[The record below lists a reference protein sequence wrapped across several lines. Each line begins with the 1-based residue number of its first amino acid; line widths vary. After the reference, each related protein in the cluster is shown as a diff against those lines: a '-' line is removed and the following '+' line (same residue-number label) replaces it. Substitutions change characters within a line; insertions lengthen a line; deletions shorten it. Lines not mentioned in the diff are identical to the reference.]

1 MAKSG
6 IPGIYGFARGK
17 VGAVVYSTSNAAL
30 SGGRKQIV
38 RIKAENVK
46 NPRTIAQIV
55 QRMKIGPAQLFYAA
69 FEKAAGSVEN
79 NPLSHSWEGTE
90 YGSKSRMRFMQLA
103 MAGEPKAYVPK
114 GVKFPV
120 PGQYQVSEG
129 SLSSLPWRNVLSER
143 PTKRPTGEGILV
155 DGALTASNV
164 EQLSYFGVEVG
175 DQITLI
181 GLVESEAVAG
191 TYEAFMRRLI
201 VGVGNSWDKTDN
213 ALGSSFVIADTGI
226 WTDTANV
233 AAVAVIVSRGI
244 SNDAKRSTETMLI
257 MPAYASLLSAEAY
270 DKAVESYITGV
281 TYNSLNS
288 TWYLNQG
295 STQAFN
301 GEVFFQS
308 LTLPAIEGVPEE
320 TVIALL
326 GRQVDGGSVRYVVF
340 TSDGTS
346 AGTIYGR
353 RPGGI
358 STADSWTASRA
369 VQALGNV
376 NVVYAKYTEA
386 IGAQATGN
394 A

>member
-38 RIKAENVK
+38 RIKAESVK

-79 NPLSHSWEGTE
+79 NPLSHSWEGVE

-114 GVKFPV
+114 GIKIVV

-129 SLSSLPWRNVLSER
+129 SLQSLPWRNVLTEEPGS
-143 PTKRPTGEGILV
+143 TITLLNSS
-155 DGALTASNV
+155 ALSST
-164 EQLSYFGVEVG
+164 QLQNLSRYGVEVG

-181 GLVESEAVAG
+181 GLVENEDGNGV
-191 TYEAFMRRLI
+191 YDAFMRRII
-201 VGVGNSWDKTDN
+201 VGVGNEWDNLSNAQGTNFTISTQGTYFDN
-213 ALGSSFVIADTGI
+213 DY
-226 WTDTANV
+226 V
-233 AAVAVIVSRGI
+233 AAFALIVSRGTT
-244 SNDAKRSTETMLI
+244 NDAKRSTETMI
-257 MPAYASLLSAEAY
+257 VTPQYASLLSPEAY
-270 DKAVESYITGV
+270 DKAVESYVTGV

-295 STQAFN
+295 TTQAFN
-301 GEVFFQS
+301 GEVFFQQ
-308 LTLPAIEGVPEE
+308 LTLPAIEGVAEE
-320 TVIALL
+320 SVIALL

-346 AGTIYGR
+346 AGTIYAR
-353 RPGGI
+353 RPSGI
-358 STADSWTASRA
+358 ATADSWTASRA
-369 VQALGNV
+369 VQALGAV
-376 NVVYAKYTEA
+376 NVTYAQYTEA

-394 A
+394 V

>member
-1 MAKSG
+1 MATSLTGGAFGFLRKSIG
-6 IPGIYGFARGK
+6 SITYRT
-17 VGAVVYSTSNAAL
+17 STSSI
-30 SGGRKQIV
+30 SGQRKQV
-38 RIKAENVK
+38 ASLKPTKVS

-55 QRMKIGPAQLFYAA
+55 QRMKIGPAHLFYAA

-79 NPLSHSWEGTE
+79 NPLSHSWEGVQ
-90 YGSKSRMRFMQLA
+90 YGAKSRMRFLQLA

-114 GVKFPV
+114 GIKFPV

-129 SLSSLPWRNVLSER
+129 SLQSLPWANARTSQGAEGKLFATDDSLSQ
-143 PTKRPTGEGILV
+143 
-155 DGALTASNV
+155 SNV
-164 EQLSYFGVEVG
+164 DNLLSLGYQSG
-175 DQITLI
+175 DQITLMMLLEENGVYTPFI
-181 GLVESEAVAG
+181 S
-191 TYEAFMRRLI
+191 RI
-201 VGVGNSWDKTDN
+201 IIGVGNNWSVNTEDPISVYFD
-213 ALGSSFVIADTGI
+213 GHEIGI
-226 WTDTANV
+226 SNC
-233 AAVAVIVSRGI
+233 AAFAFIVSRGI
-244 SNDAKRSTETMLI
+244 SNDAKRSTETMLVT
-257 MPAYASLLSAEAY
+257 PNYASLLSPEAY
-270 DKAVESYITGV
+270 NKAVESYVTGV

-295 STQAFN
+295 SNQAFN
-301 GEVFFQS
+301 GQVFFQS
-308 LTLPAIEGVPEE
+308 LTLPAIEGVAEE

-346 AGTIYGR
+346 AGTIYAR

-358 STADSWTASRA
+358 ATADSWTASRA
-369 VQALGNV
+369 VQALGAV

>member
-103 MAGEPKAYVPK
+103 MAGDPKAYVPK

-129 SLSSLPWRNVLSER
+129 SLQSLPWRKSIESIRDQGNVLIQ
-143 PTKRPTGEGILV
+143 GEMTAAQV
-155 DGALTASNV
+155 DALSN
-164 EQLSYFGVEVG
+164 FGVQVG

-181 GLVESEAVAG
+181 GLIESAAVSG
-191 TYEAFMRRLI
+191 SYEAFMRRRI
-201 VGVGNSWDKTDN
+201 VGVGNDWDVTDN
-213 ALGSSFVIADTGI
+213 AGSAVFAITTDGI
-226 WTDTANV
+226 WTNNDKV
-233 AAVAVIVSRGI
+233 AALAVIVSRGTT
-244 SNDAKRSTETMLI
+244 NDAKRSTETMLV
-257 MPAYASLLSAEAY
+257 MPAYASLLSPEAY
-270 DKAVESYITGV
+270 DKAVESYVTGV

-308 LTLPAIEGVPEE
+308 LTLPAIEGVAEE
-320 TVIALL
+320 TVNALL

-353 RPGGI
+353 RPNGI
-358 STADSWTASRA
+358 ATADSWTASRA
-369 VQALGNV
+369 VQALGAV
-376 NVVYAKYTEA
+376 NVVYAQYTEA
-386 IGAQATGN
+386 IGAQASGN

>member
-38 RIKAENVK
+38 RIKAESVK

-90 YGSKSRMRFMQLA
+90 YGSKSRMRFLQLA

-114 GVKFPV
+114 GVKFPA

-129 SLSSLPWRNVLSER
+129 SLPSLPWRNALAAAAPGAVPLIDLDPMTSAQIQELT
-143 PTKRPTGEGILV
+143 PYGI
-155 DGALTASNV
+155 
-164 EQLSYFGVEVG
+164 QVG
-175 DQITLI
+175 DQITFV
-181 GLVESEAVAG
+181 GL
-191 TYEAFMRRLI
+191 YEEEGQYKAQIARI
-201 VGVGNSWDKTDN
+201 IIGVGAEWEYNQDQFPDDVPVLYKDGTLVGL
-213 ALGSSFVIADTGI
+213 A
-226 WTDTANV
+226 TACF
-233 AAVAVIVSRGI
+233 AFIVSRGT
-244 SNDAKRSTETMLI
+244 SNDAKRSTETLLVT
-257 MPAYASLLSAEAY
+257 PAYASLLSPEAY
-270 DKAVESYITGV
+270 DKAVESYVTGV

-308 LTLPAIEGVPEE
+308 LTLPAIEGVAEE
-320 TVIALL
+320 TVVALL

-353 RPGGI
+353 RPNGI
-358 STADSWTASRA
+358 ATADSWTASRA
-369 VQALGNV
+369 VAALGNV
-376 NVVYAKYTEA
+376 NVVYAQYTEA

>member
-38 RIKAENVK
+38 RIKAESVK

-79 NPLSHSWEGTE
+79 NPLSHSWEGVE

-103 MAGEPKAYVPK
+103 MAGEPKSYVPK
-114 GVKFPV
+114 GIKFV
-120 PGQYQVSEG
+120 APGQYQVSEG
-129 SLSSLPWRNVLSER
+129 SLQSLPWRQVHANSANRLLSSSTAMTQTDVE
-143 PTKRPTGEGILV
+143 
-155 DGALTASNV
+155 ALAAYS
-164 EQLSYFGVEVG
+164 VEVG
-175 DQITLI
+175 DQITIMYL
-181 GLVESEAVAG
+181 LSDDAG
-191 TYEAFMRRLI
+191 SYSAHTQRLI
-201 VGVGNSWDKTDN
+201 VGVGNSFTLNEGDVDDWRLFDDGFEDLN
-213 ALGSSFVIADTGI
+213 GEIAC
-226 WTDTANV
+226 V
-233 AAVAVIVSRGI
+233 AMIVSRGI
-244 SNDAKRSTETMLI
+244 TNNAKRSTETMMI
-257 MPAYASLLSAEAY
+257 MPNFASLLSPEAY
-270 DKAVESYITGV
+270 DKAVESYVTGV

-295 STQAFN
+295 TTQAFN

-308 LTLPAIEGVPEE
+308 LTLPAIEGVAEE

-326 GRQVDGGSVRYVVF
+326 GRQVDGSSVRYVLF

-353 RPGGI
+353 RPSGI
-358 STADSWTASRA
+358 ATADSWTASRA
-369 VQALGNV
+369 VAALGTV
-376 NVVYAKYTEA
+376 NVVYAQYTEA

>member
-30 SGGRKQIV
+30 NGGRKQIV
-38 RIKAENVK
+38 RIKAESVK

-114 GVKFPV
+114 GVKFPA

-129 SLSSLPWRNVLSER
+129 SLQSLPWRKALSEQPEVNR
-143 PTKRPTGEGILV
+143 VLINGE
-155 DGALTASNV
+155 LTADQV
-164 EQLSYFGVEVG
+164 EGLQYFGVQLG
-175 DQITLI
+175 DQITLMVLI
-181 GLVESEAVAG
+181 ENDTTGS
-191 TYEAFMRRLI
+191 YEAFTRRLI
-201 VGVGNSWDKTDN
+201 VGVGNNWDNIET
-213 ALGSSFVIADTGI
+213 AASAAFWISADGI
-226 WTDTANV
+226 YTNNRNV
-233 AAVAVIVSRGI
+233 AAVAVIVSRGTT
-244 SNDAKRSTETMLI
+244 NDAKRSTETMLV
-257 MPAYASLLSAEAY
+257 MPNYASLLSPEAY

-308 LTLPAIEGVPEE
+308 LTLPAIEGVAEE

-353 RPGGI
+353 RPNGI
-358 STADSWTASRA
+358 ATADSWTASRA
-369 VQALGNV
+369 AAALGNV

-394 A
+394 V